1 MDDETEY
8 HFDATTLVGDVR
20 DKILAEL
27 TVAHDKPWNL
37 RPEAEQRAV
46 VERVHD
52 LARGVV
58 RTAVT
63 LISDAG
69 FPSLQGTLEAVAVK
83 SGFKAVVKVPK
94 GADHWEDLIRSEG
107 RDVVLVIAD
116 PTEFFKTRGAVP
128 ITPDQPPLPYA
139 QEAARVADA
148 AETPPEG
155 WTPEPM
161 PENPSPP
168 ENASGVTDEA
178 PAAKPEEDEGVVMEE
193 AAFRSAM
200 EGYAIFHVNF
210 VADGQAIWYC
220 WRDGDGK
227 IRGHEDEDAAR
238 MIAARQKEAWDA
250 TAWDGPEER
259 EAKGRKKRLNGGGA
273 HSEASA

>member
-1 MDDETEY
+1 MDGYE
-8 HFDATTLVGDVR
+8 FDATTLVGDVR
-20 DKILAEL
+20 DAMLAEL
-27 TVAHDKPWNL
+27 KVAHDKPWNL

-46 VERVHD
+46 AERVHD
-52 LARGVV
+52 VARGLV

-63 LISDAG
+63 LISDSG

-116 PTEFFKTRGAVP
+116 PSEFFKTRGAVP

-139 QEAARVADA
+139 EEAARVADA

-155 WTPEPM
+155 YQGEEEPAAEEAEAAPEQPQEP
-161 PENPSPP
+161 PESPP
-168 ENASGVTDEA
+168 DTVD
-178 PAAKPEEDEGVVMEE
+178 DGVVMDGP
-193 AAFRSAM
+193 AFREAIAD
-200 EGYAIFHVNF
+200 YAIYTVSHVT
-210 VADGQAIWYC
+210 DGSAIWYC

-227 IRGHEDEDAAR
+227 IRCHEHQEEAVK
-238 MIAARQKEAWDA
+238 IAARQKERWDE
-250 TAWDGPEER
+250 TAWDE
-259 EAKGRKKRLNGGGA
+259 GRGA
-273 HSEASA
+273 